1 MEEDF
6 LEPVYDEIS
15 HINSSASNVVK
26 SSDVKIIGNTKLSVD
41 EDSHDGV
48 SIFLKKD
55 VNDDINEIKFICSCG
70 KTKSI
75 ILDYSE

>member
-1 MEEDF
+1 MEEEF

-15 HINSSASNVVK
+15 HVSSSTSNVLK
-26 SSDVKIIGNTKLSVD
+26 SSDVEIVGNTKLSID

-55 VNDDINEIKFICSCG
+55 MNDNIHEIKFICSCG

>member
-1 MEEDF
+1 MQEDF
-6 LEPVYDEIS
+6 SEPVYEEIS
-15 HINSSASNVVK
+15 YISSSKSNVLK
-26 SSDVKIIGNTKLSVD
+26 SSEVEITGNTKLSID

-55 VNDDINEIKFICSCG
+55 INDNIHEIKFICSCG